1 MTSIKLGHRCGV
13 CCLHKRSGCSH
24 PYIESA
30 GSKSPEY
37 IVVSDST
44 HYKAD
49 SSGNLLEGSYGIRL
63 KKAFHA
69 VHIDISTVLFTSAV
83 RCHTKVKDAKAHEF
97 CGVYVRDLI
106 NKHKPKGVL
115 CLGDDAIRAVFPKSF
130 PRVYS
135 SYLMRGS
142 IVPYFLP
149 NKKIVPCSIT
159 LSNDFMDTADELTKQ
174 VWLDD
179 IENLSSSLEISVDLK
194 PNIISCL
201 NFNNVK
207 ELAKR
212 LKTEPITAWDFETT
226 HLKPFAQT
234 GESPD
239 VYTVA
244 FAFDDGDTYAVPMN
258 GYYPTNMD
266 AAIRELVGAFF
277 YNLNPMQV
285 KVAHN
290 VKFDLLWGIHQLGD
304 KLNSK
309 PLGSYQD
316 TSLYC
321 WMLDERVSMSKL
333 KVAAWRYF
341 GVPNWS
347 VDAANITTYPIEEVL
362 TYNAYDAFYTLRLY
376 QHLKPIVEGNK
387 QSKKLYKKL
396 LLPASSQFMKMEM
409 SGVAVNNKKRKEL
422 YDLFNFK
429 IENSERDAKKKANN
443 IDLKIGSPK
452 DLQDY
457 FVNVRKY
464 KMPKKNKTGYSTDEG
479 VLKYLVETYDDGV
492 ARAALD
498 HRQYSKLQNTYIQ
511 GLSKHI
517 YTDNKIHG
525 SYNLTA
531 TVTGRTSSSDPN
543 MQNFPKRK
551 NSEIRSLVIPKKGHL
566 FVSCDYGQIEA
577 RLFAIVTGD
586 KQYLKDLNNQYDIHT
601 ERALWVYRDQL
612 GKDRE
617 YAISKR
623 SDMKGGIFGIFYGAG
638 DLTTSRTLGI
648 SLDLAK
654 ELKRSIFTRYPAIKK
669 WQQKIVH
676 FEAQNGYIESLF
688 GRRRRSPISYNMLLN
703 YIYQSTASDMT
714 LTAMVYLGKIY
725 DIAIMI
731 HDELVFQLPDDDLL
745 DEKINDI
752 TRAMLTLPWMF
763 LKDSPQMKEYAPL
776 LVECE
781 VGKNWSELKLYRTL
795 DSVEAGFTNLE
806 SALHYV
812 EELKEN
818 KLIKGW

>member
-1 MTSIKLGHRCGV
+1 MSVHKLGKRCES
-13 CCLHKRSGCSH
+13 CLLYKRSGCSH
-24 PYIESA
+24 PYIKSK
-30 GSKSPEY
+30 GSPAPKY
-37 IVVSDST
+37 IVVSDSV

-49 SSGNLLEGSYGIRL
+49 VSGNLLDGSYGSRL
-63 KKAFHA
+63 KKAFKSLE
-69 VHIDISTVLFTSAV
+69 IDLDEVLFTSAV
-83 RCHTKVKDAKAHEF
+83 RCHTKTKDPKAQEF
-97 CGVYVRDLI
+97 CGGYTRDLI

-115 CLGDDAIRAVFPKSF
+115 CMGDDAIRAVFPKSF

-135 SYLMRGS
+135 SYQMRGS
-142 IVPYFLP
+142 VVPYFLP
-149 NKKIVPCSIT
+149 NKQIVPCSIT
-159 LSNDFMDTADELTKQ
+159 LSNDFMDSADEATEQ
-174 VWLDD
+174 VWYDD
-179 IENLSSSLEISVDLK
+179 IGSLTEGVNISVDLK
-194 PNIISCL
+194 PNIIPCL
-201 NFNNVK
+201 TFDKVK
-207 ELAKR
+207 ELSGR

-226 HLKPFAQT
+226 HLKPFPQT
-234 GESPD
+234 GEAPD

-244 FAFDDGDTYAVPMN
+244 FAFDNGDTYAVPMN

-277 YNLNPMQV
+277 YDLNPTQI

-321 WMLDERVSMSKL
+321 WMLDERVSMSRL

-341 GVPNWS
+341 GVANWS

-376 QHLKPIVEGNK
+376 QHLKPLAENSK
-387 QSKKLYKKL
+387 QSKKLYEDL
-396 LLPASSQFMKMEM
+396 LLPATSQFMKMEM
-409 SGVAVNNKKRKEL
+409 SGVTVNNKKRKEL
-422 YDLFNFK
+422 YDFFNSK
-429 IENSERDAKKKANN
+429 IDSSQRMAKKKANN

-452 DLQDY
+452 DLQHY
-457 FVNVRKY
+457 FVNVCKY

-479 VLKYLVETYDDGV
+479 VLKYLVETYNDEV
-492 ARAALD
+492 AKASLD

-511 GLSKHI
+511 GLSKNI

-551 NSEIRSLVIPKKGHL
+551 NKEIRSLVIPKKDHL
-566 FVSCDYGQIEA
+566 FVSFDYGQIEA

-586 KQYLKDLNNQYDIHT
+586 EQYLEDLNNQYDIHT

-612 GKDRE
+612 GNDKE
-617 YAISKR
+617 YAIGRR
-623 SDMKGGIFGIFYGAG
+623 SDMKAGIFGIFYGAG
-638 DLTTSRTLGI
+638 DHTTSRTLGI
-648 SLDLAK
+648 SMDIAK
-654 ELKRSIFTRYPAIKK
+654 DLKRSIFTRYPAIKK
-669 WQQKIVH
+669 WQQKIVE
-676 FEAQNGYIESLF
+676 FEAENGYIESLF

-731 HDELVFQLPDDDLL
+731 HDELVFQLPDDDEL
-745 DEKINDI
+745 EYKIQDI
-752 TRAMLTLPWMF
+752 TKAMLTLPWMF

-781 VGKNWSELKLYRTL
+781 VGNNWADLELRCAI
-795 DSVEAGFTNLE
+795 DSIEAGFPDLE
-806 SALHYV
+806 AALNYAN
-812 EELKEN
+812 ELKEK